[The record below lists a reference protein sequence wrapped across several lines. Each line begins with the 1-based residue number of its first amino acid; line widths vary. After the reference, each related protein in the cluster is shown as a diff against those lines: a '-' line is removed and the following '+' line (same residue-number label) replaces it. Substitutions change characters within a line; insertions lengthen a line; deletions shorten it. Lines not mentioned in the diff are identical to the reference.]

1 MSKFLSYLVIDLIR
15 NELLYQ
21 VNKMLC
27 FCTTCL
33 LSLEYILEVMLRFLL
48 LPNDPLGEGK
58 KKSNSMMIN
67 FLNIYLV

>member
-21 VNKMLC
+21 VNEMLC

-33 LSLEYILEVMLRFLL
+33 MSLEYILEVMLRLLL
-48 LPNDPLGEGK
+48 LPNDPLGEEK
-58 KKSNSMMIN
+58 KKKAMMIN
-67 FLNIYLV
+67 FLNIYMV